1 MPLPPAGQIA
11 GIYHRRVGDIV
22 VTALSDGFFITER
35 EMTRNLA
42 REELAQALAASFRD
56 TVIFSVNAFIIR
68 AGGRIALLETGSGN
82 YLGPTLGHL
91 IGNMQAAGVMP
102 AEVDTVLLTH
112 MHPDHSA
119 GLTDMMTGARNF
131 PNAELV
137 VHENEPRHWY
147 DDGKMA
153 AASDLYKHLHFQMT
167 REQTRPYLDRMRTF
181 VEGEVFPGVTA
192 IPSHGHTPGHTS
204 FLIASAQ
211 REPAGVGR
219 HDSHS
224 RGAVRAPR
232 DRDGAG
238 HRSGRRRRVAPP
250 HPRHGGVGTAA
261 GDRNAHAFP
270 RLRPRRAR
278 ARRVPLPPG
287 SVAADVV
294 RG

>member
-56 TVIFSVNAFIIR
+56 TVIFSVNAFLIR
-68 AGGRIALLETGSGN
+68 ARGRIALLETGSGN

-91 IGNMQAAGVMP
+91 IGNMKAAGVMP

-119 GLTDMMTGARNF
+119 GLTDMTTGARNF

-167 REQTRPYLDRMRTF
+167 REQTQPYLDRMRTF
-181 VEGEVFPGVTA
+181 VKGEVFPGVTA
-192 IPSHGHTPGHTS
+192 IPAHGHTPGHTA
-204 FLIASAQ
+204 FLIESRNERLLVWGDTIHIPEVQFARPEIAMVPDTDPDAAVAS
-211 REPAGVGR
+211 
-219 HDSHS
+219 
-224 RGAVRAPR
+224 
-232 DRDGAG
+232 
-238 HRSGRRRRVAPP
+238 RRRILDMAVSERRSRCSLQPSLSSSHWPYVDY
-250 HPRHGGVGTAA
+250 R
-261 GDRNAHAFP
+261 
-270 RLRPRRAR
+270 RLL
-278 ARRVPLPPG
+278 LP
-287 SVAADVV
+287 
-294 RG
+294 

>member
-1 MPLPPAGQIA
+1 MPLPPASQIA
-11 GIYHRRVGDIV
+11 GVYHRRVGDIV

-35 EMTRNLA
+35 EMTRHLA

-204 FLIASAQ
+204 FLIASGKESLLVWGDTIHIPEVQFA
-211 REPAGVGR
+211 RPEIAMVPDTDPDA
-219 HDSHS
+219 
-224 RGAVRAPR
+224 AVA
-232 DRDGAG
+232 
-238 HRSGRRRRVAPP
+238 SRRRILDMAASERLLVTGMHMHFPGFGHVARERDAFRF
-250 HPRHGGVGTAA
+250 HPEAWRQT
-261 GDRNAHAFP
+261 
-270 RLRPRRAR
+270 L
-278 ARRVPLPPG
+278 
-287 SVAADVV
+287 
-294 RG
+294 